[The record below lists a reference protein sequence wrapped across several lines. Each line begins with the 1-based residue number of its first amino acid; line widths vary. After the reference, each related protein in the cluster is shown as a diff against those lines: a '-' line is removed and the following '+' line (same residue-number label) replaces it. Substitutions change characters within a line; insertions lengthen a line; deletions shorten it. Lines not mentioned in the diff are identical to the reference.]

1 MPVLG
6 AVRMDSILV
15 GLWSKAPMTGQT
27 LPATERKYQYL
38 PVRDQDACFL
48 EGLGYDKFLQ
58 GRETTVRRPGPELEK
73 KSSTLKKPRHREGQR
88 IPQNTQH
95 NNSLPGPGLPDSGR
109 MNWQMAM
116 DTQIQVDY
124 SRTSE
129 RPASVSPTPSLE
141 EVGHPDPEH

>member
-1 MPVLG
+1 
-6 AVRMDSILV
+6 
-15 GLWSKAPMTGQT
+15 
-27 LPATERKYQYL
+27 
-38 PVRDQDACFL
+38 
-48 EGLGYDKFLQ
+48 
-58 GRETTVRRPGPELEK
+58 
-73 KSSTLKKPRHREGQR
+73 
-88 IPQNTQH
+88 
-95 NNSLPGPGLPDSGR
+95 